1 MKPDQLRQEVFEANL
16 RLPESN
22 LIILTWGNVSGFD
35 RESGLLAIK
44 PSGVQYSE
52 MKVDDI
58 VICDLDG
65 NIVEGKM
72 KPSSDLLTHIELY
85 RNFDGIA
92 GICHTHSRYAS
103 AWAQALRDI
112 PAIGTTHA
120 DYFYGNIPCTRILSA
135 EEVDSDYE
143 RNTGRVICETF
154 TGIDPLSVPAVL
166 VASHGPFTWGESAAR
181 AVENSLVLEEIAQ
194 MAAISFSLGDIKN
207 MDRYLLDKHY
217 LRKHGKDSYYGQKQ

>member
-35 RESGLLAIK
+35 RDSGLLAIK

-52 MKVDDI
+52 MRVDDI

-72 KPSSDLLTHIELY
+72 KPSSDLNTHIELY
-85 RNFDGIA
+85 RNFDGIS

-135 EEVDSDYE
+135 DEVDSDYE

-154 TGIDPLSVPAVL
+154 KNIDPQAVPAVL

-181 AVENSLVLEEIAQ
+181 AVENSIVLEEIAQ

-217 LRKHGKDSYYGQKQ
+217 LRKHGKDSYYGQK

>member
-22 LIILTWGNVSGFD
+22 LIILTWGNVSAFD

-52 MKVDDI
+52 MRVDDI

-72 KPSSDLLTHIELY
+72 KPSSDLNTHIELY
-85 RNFDGIA
+85 RNFDGIS

-103 AWAQALRDI
+103 AWAQAIRDI

-154 TGIDPLSVPAVL
+154 KNIDPQAVPAVL
-166 VASHGPFTWGESAAR
+166 VASHGPFTWGESAAQ
-181 AVENSLVLEEIAQ
+181 AVENSIVLEEIAQ

-217 LRKHGKDSYYGQKQ
+217 LRKHGKDSYYGQK